1 LTTRAIRSHHPK
13 DAAELADILRSRHPD
28 DPPLRIHGEGH
39 SVERLVPPHRD
50 YEIVA
55 MGGQRA
61 ILRLA
66 ADDLTCSVEAGVR
79 CIDLAAALAEKRLV
93 LPMSIEHATIGSAF
107 ADGDAVCDTAG
118 PLGLVSPRNLLLG
131 CEGVLGEGKR
141 FKSGARVV
149 KSVAGFDVHK
159 LLVGS
164 RGSLFAAT
172 VLHLKLRPAPRA
184 SVAFVS
190 DEVDRDTAI
199 ERFLALRAD
208 SSPPA
213 EFWLRFDTDTGL
225 SKIHGTYQGSARLV
239 SQRMTMHRLLPS
251 EAVPSPFATDSAR
264 EHLRGVTPPAS
275 AARILGLVSRST
287 HIALSGGGRLRIDA
301 PAAAIDAL
309 LPQLAALDARV
320 EIQGGPVARRGS
332 ATPVDAGAARLA
344 ARLRDC
350 LDPNRVFA

>member
-1 LTTRAIRSHHPK
+1 MTARALRTHLPR
-13 DAAELADILRSRHPD
+13 DVADLADLLSSRRPD
-28 DPPLRIHGEGH
+28 DPPLRVHGEGR
-39 SVERLVPPHRD
+39 SVERLPLPDRD
-50 YEIVA
+50 YDVVA
-55 MGGQRA
+55 MSEQRR

-107 ADGDAVCDTAG
+107 ADGDSVCDTAG
-118 PLGLVSPRNLLLG
+118 PLGLASPRNLLLG

-190 DEVDRDTAI
+190 DEFDRDRAL
-199 ERFLALRAD
+199 ERFRALRAE

-213 EFWLRFDTDTGL
+213 EFWLRFDADTGVAR
-225 SKIHGTYQGSARLV
+225 IQGTYQGSAGLV
-239 SQRMTMHRLLPS
+239 SQRMTMHRLQAN
-251 EAVPSPFATDSAR
+251 EAVSSPLASDSTR
-264 EHLRGVTPPAS
+264 EHVRGIVPPAS
-275 AARILGLVSRST
+275 AARVLGLISRNT
-287 HIALSGGGRLRIDA
+287 RVALSGGGRLRIDA
-301 PAAAIDAL
+301 PATVIDSL
-309 LPQLAALDARV
+309 LPRLVALDARV
-320 EIQGGPVARRGS
+320 EIQGGPAARRGR
-332 ATPVDAGAARLA
+332 ATPSDAGAARLTE
-344 ARLRDC
+344 RLRDRF
-350 LDPNRVFA
+350 DPKRVFA